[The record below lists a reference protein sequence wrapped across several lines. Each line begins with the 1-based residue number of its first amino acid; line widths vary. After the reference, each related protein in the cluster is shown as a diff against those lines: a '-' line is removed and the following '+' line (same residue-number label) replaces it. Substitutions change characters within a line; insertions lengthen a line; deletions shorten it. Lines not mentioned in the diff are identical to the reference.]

1 MVTEAS
7 ESTRREY
14 AARMNRVVDH
24 IQGHLANALDL
35 EQLAAV
41 ACFSPF
47 HFHRL
52 FRALMGETLQAFI
65 HRLRLER
72 AAQLLVFNRI
82 RSISD
87 IALECGFSSSSAF
100 ARAFKT
106 GFGISAG
113 EWRKRK
119 ICQANRKPW
128 EAGDD
133 GSLGFSKLAGPMV
146 RDKEIPMTNI
156 PLEVQVRCLAPA
168 TLAYIRHIGPYK
180 GDTALFRRLFTQ
192 LFAWAGARGL
202 MGPDPTYLSLFQDN
216 PNLTPGAKQRLEV
229 ALVVPTGTAPSGEIG
244 IKLMEGGLYATAR
257 VRVLIQDYAAQWDA
271 LVADWLPG
279 SGYQPDHR
287 AGMEFYL
294 NNPDTDPEGK
304 CHIEMCLPVRP
315 L

>member
-1 MVTEAS
+1 MATAS
-7 ESTRREY
+7 ESTRMEY

-24 IQGHLANALDL
+24 IQCHLADSLDL

-52 FRALMGETLQAFI
+52 FRAWMGETLQAFV

-82 RSISD
+82 RSISE

-119 ICQANRKPW
+119 ICQTNSNPW
-128 EAGDD
+128 EVGNDV
-133 GSLGFSKLAGPMV
+133 SLGFSKLAGAMV

-156 PLEVQVRCLAPA
+156 PFEVQVRPLTPS

-229 ALVVPTGTAPSGEIG
+229 ALVVPKGTAPSGEIG
-244 IKLMEGGLYATAR
+244 VKLMEGGLYATAR

-287 AGMEFYL
+287 PGMEFYL

-304 CHIEMCLPVRP
+304 YNIEMCLPVRP

>member
-1 MVTEAS
+1 
-7 ESTRREY
+7 
-14 AARMNRVVDH
+14 
-24 IQGHLANALDL
+24 
-35 EQLAAV
+35 
-41 ACFSPF
+41 
-47 HFHRL
+47 
-52 FRALMGETLQAFI
+52 MGETLQAFV

-87 IALECGFSSSSAF
+87 IALECGFSSSSVF
-100 ARAFKT
+100 ARAFKNA
-106 GFGISAG
+106 FGVSAG

-119 ICQANRKPW
+119 ICQENRNPW
-128 EAGDD
+128 QAGDD
-133 GSLGFSKLAGPMV
+133 ISLGFSKLAGAMV
-146 RDKEIPMTNI
+146 RDKEIPMTKI
-156 PLEVQVRCLAPA
+156 PFEVQVRRLTPA

-202 MGPDPTYLSLFQDN
+202 VGPNPTYLSLFQDN

-257 VRVLIQDYAAQWDA
+257 VRVLIQDYAAQRDA

-279 SGYQPDHR
+279 SGHQPDHR
-287 AGMEFYL
+287 PGMEYYL
-294 NNPDTDPEGK
+294 NNPETDPEGK
-304 CHIEMCLPVRP
+304 YHIEMCLPVRP

>member
-1 MVTEAS
+1 MVIEAS

-14 AARMNRVVDH
+14 AARMNRVLDH
-24 IQGHLANALDL
+24 IQGHLADSLDL

-52 FRALMGETLQAFI
+52 FRAWMGETLQAFV

-72 AAQLLVFNRI
+72 AAQLLVFNRV

-133 GSLGFSKLAGPMV
+133 ASLGFSKLAGPMV

-156 PLEVQVRCLAPA
+156 TLEVS
-168 TLAYIRHIGPYK
+168 T
-180 GDTALFRRLFTQ
+180 
-192 LFAWAGARGL
+192 WA
-202 MGPDPTYLSLFQDN
+202 
-216 PNLTPGAKQRLEV
+216 
-229 ALVVPTGTAPSGEIG
+229 
-244 IKLMEGGLYATAR
+244 
-257 VRVLIQDYAAQWDA
+257 
-271 LVADWLPG
+271 
-279 SGYQPDHR
+279 
-287 AGMEFYL
+287 AG
-294 NNPDTDPEGK
+294 
-304 CHIEMCLPVRP
+304 R
-315 L
+315 